1 MSGPVISPDGKFYWD
16 GEQWQPIGSSNQIT
30 TGNIQDS
37 VVQLNNDSE
46 VVKAALDGAAKIIN
60 QQSPQQNNVPI
71 IVQQPTVQ
79 YAKIKTIK
87 PVNRRPKN
95 PVDKSKIFKWIAII
109 VSLICLTFLAI
120 ALIESQIDSDN
131 DGVVDRKDAF
141 PNDPDEWS
149 DEDGD
154 GVGDNADECSDTES
168 GVNVGDD
175 GCEIKSQNTPNISSF
190 VTLVV
195 ILSALLFYQKRI
207 K

>member
-16 GEQWQPIGSSNQIT
+16 GEQWQPIESSNQIT
-30 TGNIQDS
+30 TGSIQDS
-37 VVQLNNDSE
+37 VVQFNNDSE

-95 PVDKSKIFKWIAII
+95 PVDKTKIFKWIAII
-109 VSLICLTFLAI
+109 VSLICITFLAI

-141 PNDPDEWS
+141 PNDPDEWN

>member
-1 MSGPVISPDGKFYWD
+1 M
-16 GEQWQPIGSSNQIT
+16 
-30 TGNIQDS
+30 
-37 VVQLNNDSE
+37 
-46 VVKAALDGAAKIIN
+46 
-60 QQSPQQNNVPI
+60 
-71 IVQQPTVQ
+71 
-79 YAKIKTIK
+79 
-87 PVNRRPKN
+87 
-95 PVDKSKIFKWIAII
+95 
-109 VSLICLTFLAI
+109 
-120 ALIESQIDSDN
+120 IESQIDSDN

-141 PNDPDEWS
+141 PNDPDEWN

-175 GCEIKSQNTPNISSF
+175 GCEIKSQNTPNVSSF